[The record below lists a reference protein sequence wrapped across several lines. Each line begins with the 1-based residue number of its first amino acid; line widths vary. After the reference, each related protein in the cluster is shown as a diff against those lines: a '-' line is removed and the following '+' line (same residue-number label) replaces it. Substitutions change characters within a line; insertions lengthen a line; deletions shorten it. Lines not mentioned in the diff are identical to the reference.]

1 VRASSTLKL
10 SLATVV
16 ALAACGD
23 SNASVS
29 TVAVKPKITISS
41 TTDPASELVA
51 EIYGQALEKADFRV
65 ARKKPFATPGELMAA
80 LASGD
85 VQLTGMTTQGLLEVL
100 PPPPDSTTP
109 TTGPAAEPN
118 TTESQTT
125 RIASSLP
132 ANLTLGTAT
141 SADDKDVIFCAKT
154 FTETNTIASLTDLG
168 SKPDLATLAAP
179 DGFDTSTPLGAA
191 TLKDTYG
198 IEFKSIVATPIANV
212 VDAVTA
218 ATADCGV
225 ARASD
230 PALGVATLTVLQDD
244 KTLVPNNVIV
254 PVISKDAGTPD
265 VTSVL
270 DSMSSRLTPD
280 SLRALMSRLEDGAT
294 PEIVANEFVGSIG
307 S

>member
-1 VRASSTLKL
+1 
-10 SLATVV
+10 
-16 ALAACGD
+16 
-23 SNASVS
+23 
-29 TVAVKPKITISS
+29 
-41 TTDPASELVA
+41 
-51 EIYGQALEKADFRV
+51 
-65 ARKKPFATPGELMAA
+65 
-80 LASGD
+80 
-85 VQLTGMTTQGLLEVL
+85 
-100 PPPPDSTTP
+100 
-109 TTGPAAEPN
+109 
-118 TTESQTT
+118 
-125 RIASSLP
+125 LP

-191 TLKDTYG
+191 TLKETYG

-225 ARASD
+225 GRASD

-254 PVISKDAGTPD
+254 PVITKDAGTPD

-280 SLRALMSRLEDGAT
+280 SLRALMSRLKDGAT